1 MSPVC
6 LSQSC
11 PQSAHPPPPGPP
23 LPPGP
28 PGSPDSDRMIGP
40 KARLMEV
47 EQTSAEVGHF
57 MVLDA
62 NDNEDSMT
70 GSTTA
75 SRGTH
80 DILVKCNADEFVQ
93 AWLHV

>member
-11 PQSAHPPPPGPP
+11 PQSAHPPPPG
-23 LPPGP
+23 
-28 PGSPDSDRMIGP
+28 SPDSDRMIGP
-40 KARLMEV
+40 KAQVRARLMEV
-47 EQTSAEVGHF
+47 EQISAEVGHF

-75 SRGTH
+75 SRVTH